1 MRENNPFCFSE
12 WKPEDKTV
20 WNATGKLV
28 ARCNLIW
35 SIVAE
40 NVAFSVW
47 LIRSIVATKLPEVGY
62 RMIPSAFCVQNLSKA
77 KGTGEVCRAL
87 ALETARIESGAAVGF
102 VAAIAACGGYLTPSG
117 FGPSIAAISDPQLA
131 LEIYLAFY
139 ATCLAITWWFYSR
152 TKLAEAGASSLAIAR
167 I

>member
-20 WNATGKLV
+20 RNATGKLV

-47 LIRSIVATKLPEVGY
+47 LIWSIVASKLPEVGY
-62 RMIPSAFCVQNLSKA
+62 RMIPPTFCVKNLSKA
-77 KGTGEVCRAL
+77 KGTGEVCRA
-87 ALETARIESGAAVGF
+87 R
-102 VAAIAACGGYLTPSG
+102 
-117 FGPSIAAISDPQLA
+117 
-131 LEIYLAFY
+131 
-139 ATCLAITWWFYSR
+139 WR
-152 TKLAEAGASSLAIAR
+152 
-167 I
+167 